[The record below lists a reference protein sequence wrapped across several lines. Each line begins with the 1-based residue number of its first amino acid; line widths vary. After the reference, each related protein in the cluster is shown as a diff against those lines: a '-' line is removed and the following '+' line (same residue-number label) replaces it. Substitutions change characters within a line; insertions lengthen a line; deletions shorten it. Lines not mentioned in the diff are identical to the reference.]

1 MTIPTYTLNREIDRF
16 VNHVGSVNAA
26 AEILDV
32 STDML
37 RKMRKGE
44 RNFNN
49 EYVRIMYRTK
59 GFRLSF
65 TRLFDLD

>member
-1 MTIPTYTLNREIDRF
+1 MTTPAYIPNREIDRF
-16 VNHVGSVNAA
+16 VNHVGSTAA
-26 AEILDV
+26 AADLLDV
-32 STDML
+32 SPDML
-37 RKMRKGE
+37 QKMRKGE
-44 RNFNN
+44 RNFKT